1 MSLCLKL
8 IRQRERRRE
17 RRRRRHW
24 VRPWIQRRPF
34 YGVYEKLMI
43 ELRREDPS
51 SFHNFL
57 RMTPAMFDELLDRLT
72 PRLTKQDTFYRE
84 ALQPGLK
91 LALTIRHLASGN
103 KYADMKFSWRV
114 PHNTISL
121 VVREVCQAIIDE
133 YLDELMTCPSTPD
146 EWRQVANQYYQKWN
160 FPHTCGSIDGKHI
173 ACKAPPK
180 TGTQYYNYKGFFSI
194 ILFAMV
200 DAAS

>member
-1 MSLCLKL
+1 
-8 IRQRERRRE
+8 
-17 RRRRRHW
+17 

-34 YGVYEKLMI
+34 YGVYEKLTI

-160 FPHTCGSIDGKHI
+160 FLHTCGSIDGKHI